1 MKFDN
6 QNPIFT
12 FLLMGVGFG
21 FGTYLIRRLLG
32 GHSNHSYNDHSIK
45 KSHDNYQQV
54 TQNKDSKINF
64 II

>member
-21 FGTYLIRRLLG
+21 LGSYMIRRLLG
-32 GHSNHSYNDHSIK
+32 GHSHQTYKNPNLSDS
-45 KSHDNYQQV
+45 NYQQIPQNP
-54 TQNKDSKINF
+54 QNKDSKIF
-64 II
+64 I